1 MVALKL
7 VTCHNEVCKK
17 EFAEPVVVANHM
29 TLPSEAYFACPYCLT
44 RIDLI
49 KKVKLKSIS
58 AVTSDAEKEEIEESN
73 FGFQVL
79 EGRPVI
85 EKSESESEG
94 LVMPQRVADDSVSSP
109 LIIMKKIEKLR
120 KEKADLLMELDDLR
134 RAAKKRITIL
144 EKEVA
149 ELRKE
154 KESLREFANSF
165 K

>member
-1 MVALKL
+1 MVDLKL
-7 VTCHNEVCKK
+7 ITCSNEVCKK
-17 EFAEPVVVANHM
+17 EFAKPVVVANHM

-44 RIDLI
+44 RIDLT
-49 KKVKLKSIS
+49 KKVKSKSIS
-58 AVTSDAEKEEIEESN
+58 TVMSGAEKEEIEESS

-94 LVMPQRVADDSVSSP
+94 LVMPQGVADDSVFSP
-109 LIIMKKIEKLR
+109 LIIMEKIEKLR
-120 KEKADLLMELDDLR
+120 KEKADLSMELNDLR
-134 RAAKKRITIL
+134 RAAKKRISVL
-144 EKEVA
+144 EREVA

-154 KESLREFANSF
+154 KESLRELENSF

>member
-1 MVALKL
+1 MVALKPI
-7 VTCHNEVCKK
+7 TCPNEACKK
-17 EFAEPVVVANHM
+17 EFANPVVVANHI

-44 RIDLI
+44 RIGLI

-58 AVTSDAEKEEIEESN
+58 AVMSDAEKEEIEESS

-94 LVMPQRVADDSVSSP
+94 LVMPQGVADDSVSSP
-109 LIIMKKIEKLR
+109 LIIMEKIEKLK
-120 KEKADLLMELDDLR
+120 KEKADLSMELDDLR
-134 RAAKKRITIL
+134 RAAKKRISVL

-154 KESLREFANSF
+154 KESLRELENSF